1 MEGIEYFK
9 TDLLLLVTFFEL
21 VDTSGCIH
29 EHLLTGEERVRCVG
43 YFKFYQRVLVTI
55 FPADRFAGI
64 CGRLAEESLAV
75 THVLEHYY
83 PVAFWM
89 YFLFHIC

>member
-9 TDLLLLVTFFEL
+9 TDLLLLVALLEF
-21 VDTSGCIH
+21 VDTSGCIY
-29 EHLLTGEERVRCVG
+29 EHLLTSEERVRCVG
-43 YFKFYQRVLVTI
+43 YFKLYQRVLVTI
-55 FPADRFAGI
+55 FPANRFAGI
-64 CGRLAEESLAV
+64 CSRLAEESLAV